1 MKKFFGKLLL
11 FTAAVVLC
19 TFGFVACR
27 KGVVIDTGE
36 SDNAQL
42 PRLAAVDG
50 NSIKVDETFS
60 SFAIGWDAVENAE
73 FYTLTVNGFKTSVGT
88 PSVDMRSQ
96 IGFNMP
102 LDGIFRMSLV
112 ARADGYADS
121 EQTTITYN
129 AEGFALKSPEIK
141 SFKSNVLEWN
151 AVSGATAYLLK
162 IDGTQVSEENSTD
175 GYIHST
181 KFDFSD
187 YTSKNIIGIELSA
200 VGDDVYFKTSAA
212 LALKVSFAENRL
224 CMLPVT
230 DYELENSVLK
240 WKAVGGA
247 TEYRV
252 VDINYNVTRVVENQY
267 DMSDKNLVIGVFPVS
282 DSTVIGDA
290 ATEPL
295 NIEYLEGEGTESSPY
310 LIKTPFDLRA
320 IDYYELLYGKTR
332 KNRYRVEND
341 IDYDTV
347 AALDEESNI
356 YMLTQPFYGVLDGN
370 GKTLSGIRVR
380 YDGGYWALFDFIVKG
395 ATVKNVKFD
404 GANIV
409 AELQNKDY
417 PLNPAI
423 ATVAYKNFG
432 TITGV
437 TVSHAEYSA
446 SGGAVCGIAYHND
459 ELGIVENCTVSG
471 KFTQADT
478 GLYSQACYEMA
489 GVVVENYGVVRG
501 NKVTQ
506 LTLSGDVSA
515 SEIWEDGELK
525 GYSYYNNARTAA
537 GIVAVNRKNGTVT
550 DNSYTSLTMSNMLNY
565 YKGAGAYEFGGI
577 VAYNAGTVV
586 KGSASFGSF
595 TWSTS
600 TADGKKLSVPITHTI
615 STAVGWQVSDG
626 EVTESTDFR
635 GTVCG
640 KSDGTV
646 R

>member
-11 FTAAVVLC
+11 ITAAVVLC
-19 TFGFVACR
+19 AFGFIACR
-27 KGVVIDTGE
+27 KGVVIETGGGGN
-36 SDNAQL
+36 DKTQL
-42 PRLAAVDG
+42 PKLAAVDG
-50 NSIKVDETFS
+50 SSIKVDYDIST
-60 SFAIGWDAVENAE
+60 FAIGWDAVENAE
-73 FYTLTVNGFKTSVGT
+73 FYALTVNGFKTSVGAT
-88 PSVDMRSQ
+88 SVDMRTQ
-96 IGFNMP
+96 IGFTLP
-102 LDGIFRMSLV
+102 LDGTFRMTLV
-112 ARADGYADS
+112 AKAEGYADS
-121 EQTTITYN
+121 DQTTITYN
-129 AEGFALKSPEIK
+129 AEGYALKSPEIK
-141 SFKSNVLEWN
+141 SFNSNVLEWN

-162 IDGTQVSEENSTD
+162 INGTPVSDGSD
-175 GYIHST
+175 GYIHAT
-181 KFDFSD
+181 KFDLSD
-187 YTSKNIIGIELSA
+187 YRTQNIIGIELSA
-200 VGDDVYFKTSAA
+200 VGDDVYFKSSAV
-212 LALKVSFAENRL
+212 LSLKASFAENRL

-230 DYELENSVLK
+230 EYVLENSVLK
-240 WKAVGGA
+240 WEAVGGA

-252 VDINYNVTRVVENQY
+252 VDINYNVTRVEETSY

-282 DSTVIGDA
+282 ESTVIGDA
-290 ATEPL
+290 VTENL
-295 NIEYLEGEGTESSPY
+295 NIKYLDGEGTESSPY

-332 KNRYRVEND
+332 KNRYRIEND

-417 PLNPAI
+417 PLNAAI
-423 ATVAYKNFG
+423 ATVAHKNSG

-446 SGGAVCGIAYHND
+446 SGGAVCGIAYRND

-489 GVVVENYGVVRG
+489 GVVVENWGTVSG
-501 NKVTQ
+501 NRVTQ

-515 SEIWEDGELK
+515 SEVWESGELK

-537 GIVAVNRKNGTVT
+537 GIVAVNRAGGTVS

-615 STAVGWQVSDG
+615 STAVGWQASDG
-626 EVTESTDFR
+626 EVGETTDFR